1 MLTSTPTVLLTT
13 RKRLC
18 EVSFLGGKEDPGM
31 LIMGNE
37 STKVKFLGILG
48 CADTPGK
55 GETKS
60 DFWDAHIP
68 LGLRGVL

>member
-1 MLTSTPTVLLTT
+1 MI
-13 RKRLC
+13 
-18 EVSFLGGKEDPGM
+18 F
-31 LIMGNE
+31 
-37 STKVKFLGILG
+37 FGILG